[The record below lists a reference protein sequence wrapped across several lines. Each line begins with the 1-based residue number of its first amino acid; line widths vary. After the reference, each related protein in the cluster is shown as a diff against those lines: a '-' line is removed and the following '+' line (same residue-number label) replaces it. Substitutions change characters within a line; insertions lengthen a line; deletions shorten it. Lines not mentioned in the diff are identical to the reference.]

1 MKKDGQ
7 MKKTL
12 QQHRERVTSIV
23 NQLGEEYEAW
33 YGWTSG
39 FGRYLALG
47 EYILEETASDQPHD
61 EWLMDSRKSFL
72 KWKEI
77 HHIETT
83 PPPNLKAK

>member
-1 MKKDGQ
+1 

-61 EWLMDSRKSFL
+61 EWLMDARKSFL